1 MASIRRRLT
10 LWYVVALAV
19 SIAAFG
25 GALYFERRRSSQ
37 RELDERLALEGNLA
51 AQYFIN
57 FQRQMGRTL
66 SSGETPTLINAVGG
80 YLDGIRDYVIVVDP
94 DGDQWGVSIGE

>member
-25 GALYFERRRSSQ
+25 GALYFERRRSSL
-37 RELDERLALEGNLA
+37 RELDERLALEGSLA

-57 FQRQMGRTL
+57 FQRQLGRTL
-66 SSGETPTLINAVGG
+66 ATGETPTLKCGLPLSSRSPTHPRWTTAPN
-80 YLDGIRDYVIVVDP
+80 RSSP
-94 DGDQWGVSIGE
+94 P